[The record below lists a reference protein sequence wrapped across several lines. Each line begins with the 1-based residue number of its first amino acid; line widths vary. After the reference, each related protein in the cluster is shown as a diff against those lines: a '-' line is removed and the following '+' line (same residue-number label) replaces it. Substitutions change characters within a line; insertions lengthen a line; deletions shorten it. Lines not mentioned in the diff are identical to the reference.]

1 MRKAIKTL
9 VVAAAVTLSA
19 SVAFNAAANTAQLD
33 QLLEQIKKERA
44 VEGRMNQERERAFL
58 AERADKQA
66 LLNTAKKQ
74 FADEE
79 ARGKRLAKAY
89 SENDILIAQKIQEL
103 ESAQGTM
110 GEVFGVVRQAAN
122 QTIGVITSSLI
133 SAQYPGREE
142 PLRAIAAATELPT
155 LNQMED
161 LWVAM
166 LTEMTESA
174 KIAKFDAEVV
184 KLDGGSSTERVT
196 RFGSFHL
203 TTDDEYLIRNVDTDQ
218 IQPLGRQPQSKIHNS
233 VAEYH
238 NTAEGELAG
247 LYVDPTKG
255 NSLLRLNQQRS
266 TLMEYYHQGGT
277 VGYLITVLLFIGLL
291 IALERFLVLT
301 MVGGKMRSQLK
312 NLANPSDSNPLG
324 RILNVY
330 HQNRSADVENLELKL
345 DEAILRET
353 PSIDRGIGLIKLFA
367 AVAPLMGLLGTVI
380 GMIITFTS
388 ITIYGAGDP
397 KLMAGGISVA
407 LMTTVFGLVAAI
419 PLLLVHAV
427 VSAMA
432 RGNQQMLDEQAA
444 GLVAEKAESTRGAM
458 A

>member
-1 MRKAIKTL
+1 
-9 VVAAAVTLSA
+9 
-19 SVAFNAAANTAQLD
+19 
-33 QLLEQIKKERA
+33 
-44 VEGRMNQERERAFL
+44 MNQQREREFL
-58 AERADKQA
+58 AERSDKQA
-66 LLNTAKKQ
+66 MLNTAKKE

-89 SENDILIAQKIQEL
+89 SDNDILIAQKIQEL

-196 RFGSFHL
+196 RFGAFHL
-203 TTDDEYLIRNVDTDQ
+203 TTDEQYLIRNVDTDQ

-238 NTAEGELAG
+238 NTAKGELAG

-277 VGYLITVLLFIGLL
+277 VGYLITVLLIIGLL

-312 NLANPSDSNPLG
+312 NLASPSDSNPLG

-353 PSIDRGIGLIKLFA
+353 PKIDRGIGLIKLFA

-380 GMIITFTS
+380 GMILTFQQITL
-388 ITIYGAGDP
+388 YGTGDP
-397 KLMAGGISVA
+397 KLMAGSISLA
-407 LMTTVFGLVAAI
+407 LVTTALGLIAAL
-419 PLLLVHAV
+419 PLLFVHSIVQAKAKSILHV
-427 VSAMA
+427 
-432 RGNQQMLDEQAA
+432 LDEQSAGIVAA
-444 GLVAEKAESTRGAM
+444 HAEKENA
-458 A
+458 